1 MLYFYENIKMSF
13 ESIKSNKVRS
23 FLTMLGIIIGIA
35 SVIAI
40 IALGR
45 GGKEV
50 IMGEFEKIGISTVK
64 VNVDRTRANNSDY
77 ITLEDLSYIKN
88 KAENIKYATIIATK
102 NGICKSD
109 KIERNAYLIGAT
121 PDYKYI
127 ENAEVLFGRY
137 ITENDLESARM
148 VCIIDDAT
156 AEILFGYQNAVGEY
170 IYLGKSNNLK
180 KMKVIGITKAAS
192 YMNSYSKEY
201 IPSMITLPISAMDK
215 ICGRMKIDSVYVLS
229 DKKENIEAAANETI
243 NILSARHNN
252 RGKDIYISE
261 QMMKQVKEINKVINI
276 FTSFISCVAA
286 ISLIVGG
293 IGVMNIMLVSV
304 TERTKEIG
312 IRKAIGANTKSILLQ
327 FLTEAI
333 IISVIG
339 GIIGLAIGLIGSY
352 IIGRYIG
359 IVPSITIMHIVF
371 VILFSSSIGVF
382 FGIYPAKKAAELN
395 PIDALRYE

>member
-1 MLYFYENIKMSF
+1 
-13 ESIKSNKVRS
+13 
-23 FLTMLGIIIGIA
+23 
-35 SVIAI
+35 
-40 IALGR
+40 
-45 GGKEV
+45 
-50 IMGEFEKIGISTVK
+50 
-64 VNVDRTRANNSDY
+64 
-77 ITLEDLSYIKN
+77 
-88 KAENIKYATIIATK
+88 
-102 NGICKSD
+102 
-109 KIERNAYLIGAT
+109 
-121 PDYKYI
+121 
-127 ENAEVLFGRY
+127 
-137 ITENDLESARM
+137 M